1 MTVAGIGSSAVKAG
15 QHRKN
20 PPVIV
25 IGREEV
31 QRGEDCGVVLNDHP
45 FANHKS
51 LRNGGV
57 RASPQLSDFSSTDRF
72 RIKSIGAERIVS
84 LRILVLGAS
93 SPVVAAHDRYDLVLV
108 PVRSEQ
114 LDSTIPVL
122 TAMNDS
128 SDVLFFGNTGV
139 ARPSSRQ
146 SSATVP
152 SSVPCGRRCSRRFG
166 GEVRAHQPAKDHARR
181 TKRRDDTPG
190 PAIAGRAQ

>member
-84 LRILVLGAS
+84 LRILVLGAGVIGS
-93 SPVVAAHDRYDLVLV
+93 VYAGKLEQKGHEVVLL
-108 PVRSEQ
+108 
-114 LDSTIPVL
+114 
-122 TAMNDS
+122 
-128 SDVLFFGNTGV
+128 
-139 ARPSSRQ
+139 AR
-146 SSATVP
+146 
-152 SSVPCGRRCSRRFG
+152 GRC
-166 GEVRAHQPAKDHARR
+166 A
-181 TKRRDDTPG
+181 
-190 PAIAGRAQ
+190 